1 MQCGEGK
8 NKNCEASVFAEKN
21 NKNTGKNIPKYY
33 SSYRT
38 VMYEKLKEPTK
49 EIAKGIE
56 DNKNETAI
64 QDPTGYT
71 YAQTVQITKKGSKEN
86 K

>member
-1 MQCGEGK
+1 MDAQQAPPHAISK
-8 NKNCEASVFAEKN
+8 LSLTIVAEKN
-21 NKNTGKNIPKYY
+21 NKNT
-33 SSYRT
+33 YRT
-38 VMYEKLKEPTK
+38 VMYEKLKEPIK

-71 YAQTVQITKKGSKEN
+71 YAQTVKTTKKGSKEN